1 MTTPAPE
8 PRRSGHRG
16 LDRSL
21 VLRTALDIVD
31 AEGLD
36 ALSMR
41 RLARELD
48 VKPMSLYNHVKN
60 KQDLRDGIVD
70 LAFGEVEIPPV
81 GELDWKSS
89 AVLVAHNLR
98 AALLRHPNVASHIGV
113 THIDPQSS
121 PAAARLFDAAIA
133 SAIRVGFSDDGLRR
147 AIHLTMMV
155 ALGWAILEA
164 RREEGEPLEG
174 DEEQDAD
181 STELDYASFLD
192 LDMDEQFDLVIQIT
206 LEGIERR
213 WLGSAASE
221 T

>member
-1 MTTPAPE
+1 
-8 PRRSGHRG
+8 
-16 LDRSL
+16 
-21 VLRTALDIVD
+21 
-31 AEGLD
+31 
-36 ALSMR
+36 MR
-41 RLARELD
+41 RFWTAASTRPGRAKIHSE
-48 VKPMSLYNHVKN
+48 
-60 KQDLRDGIVD
+60 R
-70 LAFGEVEIPPV
+70 EIPPV

-133 SAIRVGFSDDGLRR
+133 SAISAGFSDDGLRR

-192 LDMDEQFDLVIQIT
+192 LDMDEQFELVIQIT